1 MDKNKILETC
11 NNDILNAL
19 YEHRE
24 NEEGI
29 ITSEVVEEL
38 KQTQTERKKKYKE
51 FERKL
56 KNYIK
61 NEEKSFEIIELL
73 NQYEDVYN
81 NEHGLYYKQY
91 YKTGAKDMIKLI
103 LECLS

>member
-11 NNDILNAL
+11 NNDMLNAL

-24 NEEGI
+24 NEEEV
-29 ITSEVVEEL
+29 ITSEFIEEL
-38 KQTQTERKKKYKE
+38 KQTQTERKKKYEE
-51 FERKL
+51 FEIEL
-56 KNYIK
+56 KNSIK
-61 NEEKSFEIIELL
+61 DEERWQQIDKDNE
-73 NQYEDVYN
+73 YEDVYN

>member
-1 MDKNKILETC
+1 MDKDKLLETC
-11 NNDILNAL
+11 NNNMLNAL

-24 NEEGI
+24 NEEEV
-29 ITSEVVEEL
+29 ITSEFIEEL
-38 KQTQTERKKKYKE
+38 KQTQTERKKKYEE
-51 FERKL
+51 FEIEL
-56 KNYIK
+56 KNAIK
-61 NEEKSFEIIELL
+61 DEEKRFMIIELL